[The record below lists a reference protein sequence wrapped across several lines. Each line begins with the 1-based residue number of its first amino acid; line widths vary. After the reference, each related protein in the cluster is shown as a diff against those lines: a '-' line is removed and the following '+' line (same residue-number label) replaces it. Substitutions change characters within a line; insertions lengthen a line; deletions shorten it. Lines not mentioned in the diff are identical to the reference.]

1 MYFKVI
7 LLLIDGVLKN
17 MYNVDEDI
25 YPFGHRQMV
34 TLPKG
39 GGGAMSIFETLSL
52 MIAFGTLIALII
64 RKDK

>member
-1 MYFKVI
+1 
-7 LLLIDGVLKN
+7 
-17 MYNVDEDI
+17 MYNDGEDI
-25 YPFGHRQMV
+25 LRWLPFQRE
-34 TLPKG
+34 

>member
-1 MYFKVI
+1 
-7 LLLIDGVLKN
+7 

-39 GGGAMSIFETLSL
+39 GGGAIDFVSDDCFWHTYSPY
-52 MIAFGTLIALII
+52 
-64 RKDK
+64 R

>member
-1 MYFKVI
+1 
-7 LLLIDGVLKN
+7 

-25 YPFGHRQMV
+25 QMV
-34 TLPKG
+34 ALPKG

>member
-1 MYFKVI
+1 
-7 LLLIDGVLKN
+7 

-25 YPFGHRQMV
+25 QMV

-64 RKDK
+64 RKDN

>member
-7 LLLIDGVLKN
+7 LLLLIDGVLKN

-25 YPFGHRQMV
+25 QMV

>member
-1 MYFKVI
+1 
-7 LLLIDGVLKN
+7 

-25 YPFGHRQMV
+25 QMV
-34 TLPKG
+34 PLPRG